1 MASQAILWGIRMMRY
16 FTVKNATAGDIS
28 AADSGVSGVDS
39 NGITWALL
47 KFKPSTSI
55 PTWGGTAVELEKEEA
70 ECAGQSALYT
80 GTANGSLYRQESQ
93 SAGLAVVEF
102 YVQIAASIPTVSADF
117 AQTLFRMAALSGIQG
132 FVPLLRMQLVLTPVT
147 PSIGYTSLVKSQ
159 MVGLLD
165 AWLDKFP
172 PLINA
177 PASVTAPVAQ
187 YTGIN
192 DTDNNLLLQ
201 VGGQYLV
208 ESASAGAF
216 TVELPPNEE
225 QSGQT
230 DYAIIV
236 DNISSHTVTI
246 NVHGSDSGVN
256 FRSGGTSYALAAGS
270 RVRLETAQDGAN
282 RIWLDR

>member
-1 MASQAILWGIRMMRY
+1 MMRY
-16 FTVKNATAGDIS
+16 FTVKNATAGDIA

-70 ECAGQSALYT
+70 ECASQSALYT
-80 GTANGSLYRQESQ
+80 GTSHGPLYRQEAQ
-93 SAGLAVVEF
+93 NAGLAVVEF

-147 PSIGYTSLVKSQ
+147 PAIGYTTTTKAQ
-159 MVGLLD
+159 MVAICD

-172 PLINA
+172 PLINY
-177 PASVTAPVAQ
+177 PAAVTAPVAQ
-187 YTGIN
+187 FQGIN

-216 TVELPPNEE
+216 SVELPPNEE

-236 DNISSHTVTI
+236 DNISAHTVTI
-246 NVHGSDSGVN
+246 NVNSADVGVN

-270 RVRLETAQDGAN
+270 RVRLETAQDGSSL
-282 RIWLDR
+282 IWLDR

>member
-1 MASQAILWGIRMMRY
+1 MMRY

-70 ECAGQSALYT
+70 ECASQSALYT
-80 GTANGSLYRQESQ
+80 GTSHGPLYRQEAQ
-93 SAGLAVVEF
+93 NAGLAVVEF
-102 YVQIAASIPTVSADF
+102 YVQIAAAIPTESADF

-147 PSIGYTSLVKSQ
+147 PAIGYTTTTKAQ
-159 MVGLLD
+159 MIAICD

-172 PLINA
+172 PLINY
-177 PASVTAPVAQ
+177 PAAVTAPVAQ
-187 YTGIN
+187 FSGIN

-216 TVELPPNEE
+216 SVELPPNEE

-236 DNISSHTVTI
+236 DNISAHTVTI
-246 NVHGSDSGVN
+246 NVNSADVGVN
-256 FRSGGTSYALAAGS
+256 FRSGGTAYALAAGA
-270 RVRLETAQDGAN
+270 RVRLETAQDGSSL
-282 RIWLDR
+282 IWLDR